1 MKSPFYSLMKL
12 KDFNRGDN
20 MKLSKFCSE
29 DLITFNLKSQD
40 KDGVLKELVELASKS
55 KLVKSSEELLKD
67 VMDREELVTTG
78 VGYGVAFPHAKTKA
92 TKGIV
97 IAFGRSEKGIDF
109 DAMDHK
115 PVNLFFLIAAPE
127 DAIGAHLNVM
137 ARLSY
142 IMKSEENRQK
152 MMSVTSPGELLQMID
167 TVE

>member
-1 MKSPFYSLMKL
+1 
-12 KDFNRGDN
+12 

-29 DLITFNLKSQD
+29 DLITFDLKSTE
-40 KDGVLKELVELASKS
+40 KEKVLEELVDLVSKS
-55 KLVKSSEELLKD
+55 ALVKDAKQLIDD
-67 VMDREELVTTG
+67 VKEREELVTTG

-97 IAFGRSEKGIDF
+97 IAFGRSVEGIDF

-115 PVNLFFLIAAPE
+115 PVHLFFLIAAPE

-142 IMKSEENRQK
+142 IMKSEENREKLMQ
-152 MMSVTSPGELLQMID
+152 VTSPGELLQMID
-167 TVE
+167 VVN

>member
-1 MKSPFYSLMKL
+1 
-12 KDFNRGDN
+12 

-29 DLITFNLKSQD
+29 DLITFNLKAD
-40 KDGVLKELVELASKS
+40 NKEDVIRELVELASKS
-55 KLVKSSEELLKD
+55 NLVKDGEQLLQDIK
-67 VMDREELVTTG
+67 DREELVTTG
-78 VGYGVAFPHAKTKA
+78 VGYGVAFPHAKTRA

-97 IAFGRSEKGIDF
+97 ICFGRSEKGIDF

-142 IMKSEENRQK
+142 IMRSEENRSK
-152 MMSVTSPGELLQMID
+152 IMEVTSPGELLQMID
-167 TVE
+167 TIE